1 MIRILSYNLSIK
13 MHKKLCYY
21 SDSAM
26 KYFVLT
32 LPYLSDVAHKAIG
45 LRTELTHARAVTLW
59 AGESFHSQTR
69 WYKPWK

>member
-1 MIRILSYNLSIK
+1 

-45 LRTELTHARAVTLW
+45 LRTELTHARAVTL
-59 AGESFHSQTR
+59 
-69 WYKPWK
+69 